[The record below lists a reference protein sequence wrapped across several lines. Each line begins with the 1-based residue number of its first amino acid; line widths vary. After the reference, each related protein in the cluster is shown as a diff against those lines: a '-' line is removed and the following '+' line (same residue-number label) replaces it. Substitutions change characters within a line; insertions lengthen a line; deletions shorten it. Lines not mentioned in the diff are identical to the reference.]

1 MTTTELHATV
11 LRQEHA
17 QWHGVGLKMF
27 DGVQLSQNRN
37 IT

>member
-1 MTTTELHATV
+1 MTTTELHATDWG
-11 LRQEHA
+11 QEHA

-27 DGVQLSQNRN
+27 DGVQLSQYRN